1 MRKSPVFFMFVAALG
16 GDHAA
21 IAQQSGDNG
30 PEGIVRAESRPGAPG
45 PASFFTGQVMATPLV
60 APQPGG
66 RSGLSLVTFQPGAHS
81 NWHTHPGGQILY
93 VTDGCGWTQ
102 REGGPITLI
111 CKGDVA
117 YVPAGVRH
125 WHGATSTTA
134 MSHLSVAE
142 TVEGKNVDWLEPVS
156 DAQYSAGPKPPS

>member
-1 MRKSPVFFMFVAALG
+1 MKSAVFFVFVALAG
-16 GDHAA
+16 GVVAM
-21 IAQQSGDNG
+21 AQQSGGSGSDG
-30 PEGIVRAESRPGAPG
+30 VVRAGSQRGAPG

-66 RSGLSLVTFQPGAHS
+66 RAALAMVTFQPGAHS

-102 REGGPITLI
+102 REGGPVTLI
-111 CKGDVA
+111 CKGDAA

-134 MSHLSVAE
+134 MSHLSIAE
-142 TVEGKNVDWLEPVS
+142 MVDGRNVDWLEPVGHE
-156 DAQYSAGPKPPS
+156 QYSAGPPPPN